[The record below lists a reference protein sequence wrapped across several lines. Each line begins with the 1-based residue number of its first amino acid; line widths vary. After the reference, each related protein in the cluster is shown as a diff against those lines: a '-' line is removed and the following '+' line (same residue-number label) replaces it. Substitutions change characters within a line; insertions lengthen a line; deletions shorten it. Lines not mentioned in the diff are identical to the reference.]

1 VNKTQ
6 YAKDCDIAIL
16 VNLVLLLL
24 FAAAV
29 ISPMFG
35 LK

>member
-1 VNKTQ
+1 MNKTQ
-6 YAKDCDIAIL
+6 YKKDCDTAVI
-16 VNLVLLLL
+16 VNLILLLL

-35 LK
+35 LN